1 MRVALVSPYDYASYG
16 GVVEHVAGLAAALQ
30 RLGHAPWVFAP
41 ASAELPDRPTVP
53 FVDLG
58 RPCAIGAN
66 GSIARILLSWSGYRR
81 LRQALADG
89 AFDVVHLHEPMVPLV
104 PLAALLHARSVT
116 VGTFH
121 ASAERS
127 VAYRC
132 AQPLLRRLS
141 GRLHGRIAV
150 SRAARDFAARY
161 LPGEYRVIPNGVD
174 FQAFAAVPGRVAE
187 REPLVLYVGR
197 LERRKGVGYLLRAWE
212 DVRRRAPGARLVV
225 AGGGRP
231 LERYRRYAAARGW
244 PEVCFPGVV
253 SRKELLGLLRA
264 ARIVCAPSTGQES
277 FGLVLLQ
284 AMAAGVPV
292 VASRIA
298 GYVELIDQGGGGIL
312 VPPCDVPALAAALAE
327 LLSDPRRCVELGQA
341 GQQHARQFD
350 WDHVA
355 SGILEYYFELHS
367 HRAGGVSPRAAERV
381 A

>member
-104 PLAALLHARSVT
+104 PLAAL
-116 VGTFH
+116 
-121 ASAERS
+121 
-127 VAYRC
+127 
-132 AQPLLRRLS
+132 
-141 GRLHGRIAV
+141 LHGRIAV